1 MKRWSSRWPTSR
13 GIAAPALETGDT
25 KPFLFVHRVCTK
37 HTQHTTNTITTMNI
51 TTLPKDELIS
61 HTAEILTTQDRTIDT
76 LRAEV
81 RVLQVI
87 AAVLLAMG
95 VLF

>member
-1 MKRWSSRWPTSR
+1 MYN
-13 GIAAPALETGDT
+13 I
-25 KPFLFVHRVCTK
+25 
-37 HTQHTTNTITTMNI
+37 NTM
-51 TTLPKDELIS
+51 PKDEVLS
-61 HTAEILTTQDRTIDT
+61 HTAEIVSTQDKTIDT
-76 LRAEV
+76 LKAEV

>member
-1 MKRWSSRWPTSR
+1 MNLTSL
-13 GIAAPALETGDT
+13 A
-25 KPFLFVHRVCTK
+25 
-37 HTQHTTNTITTMNI
+37 
-51 TTLPKDELIS
+51 KDELIS
-61 HTAEILTTQDRTIDT
+61 HTAEIVSTQDHTIDT

-87 AAVLLAMG
+87 AAVLLTWG

>member
-1 MKRWSSRWPTSR
+1 
-13 GIAAPALETGDT
+13 
-25 KPFLFVHRVCTK
+25 
-37 HTQHTTNTITTMNI
+37 MNI
-51 TTLPKDELIS
+51 TTLAKDELIS
-61 HTAEILTTQDRTIDT
+61 HTAEIVSSQDHTIST

-87 AAVLLAMG
+87 AAVLLAWG

>member
-1 MKRWSSRWPTSR
+1 
-13 GIAAPALETGDT
+13 
-25 KPFLFVHRVCTK
+25 
-37 HTQHTTNTITTMNI
+37 MNI
-51 TTLPKDELIS
+51 STLPKDELLS
-61 HTAEILTTQDRTIDT
+61 HTAEIVSTQDHTIDT

-87 AAVLLAMG
+87 AAVLLAIG

>member
-1 MKRWSSRWPTSR
+1 MY
-13 GIAAPALETGDT
+13 
-25 KPFLFVHRVCTK
+25 
-37 HTQHTTNTITTMNI
+37 NI
-51 TTLPKDELIS
+51 TSLPKDELIS
-61 HTAEILTTQDRTIDT
+61 HTAEIVSTQDKTIDT

-87 AAVLLAMG
+87 AAVLLTWG

>member
-1 MKRWSSRWPTSR
+1 MNLSS
-13 GIAAPALETGDT
+13 
-25 KPFLFVHRVCTK
+25 
-37 HTQHTTNTITTMNI
+37 
-51 TTLPKDELIS
+51 LPKDELIS
-61 HTAEILTTQDRTIDT
+61 HTAEIVTTQDHTIST

-87 AAVLLAMG
+87 AAILLTWG

>member
-1 MKRWSSRWPTSR
+1 
-13 GIAAPALETGDT
+13 
-25 KPFLFVHRVCTK
+25 
-37 HTQHTTNTITTMNI
+37 MNL

-61 HTAEILTTQDRTIDT
+61 HTAEIVATQDKTIDT

-81 RVLQVI
+81 KALQVI

>member
-1 MKRWSSRWPTSR
+1 MN
-13 GIAAPALETGDT
+13 L
-25 KPFLFVHRVCTK
+25 
-37 HTQHTTNTITTMNI
+37 NT
-51 TTLPKDELIS
+51 LAKDELIS
-61 HTAEILTTQDRTIDT
+61 HTAEIVSTQDQTIST

-81 RVLQVI
+81 KTLQVI